1 MKIPT
6 ESGNASY
13 ASWWPTLEPMQVAPP
28 HDQILH
34 QYMWCHPFQLP
45 RVIIYTLSLYDEL
58 SAAVEGGV
66 GEHRLIQDNKA
77 SLLHP
82 TAHLSAVLISMII
95 RLMTCNVC
103 AASIILD
110 TYMSISNIIVQ
121 IYQHHQHWQTWKTSQ
136 ECG

>member
-1 MKIPT
+1 MICVTFIENFTTKTCLALLPFIWVAGATIP
-6 ESGNASY
+6 
-13 ASWWPTLEPMQVAPP
+13 
-28 HDQILH
+28 
-34 QYMWCHPFQLP
+34 
-45 RVIIYTLSLYDEL
+45 VIIYIESLYTLSLYDEL
-58 SAAVEGGV
+58 NGAVEGGV

-95 RLMTCNVC
+95 RLMTCNVR